1 MMIARDNNLQ
11 MLSASEE
18 ETGQMAAQL
27 AAVLQ
32 NRDLVILSGPL
43 GAGKTVFIKGL
54 AAGLDINPEYIGSPS
69 YTLVNEYFGKFPL
82 FHFDLYRLEN
92 ESELYFIGWDEYL
105 MRDGIMVVEWG
116 EKAAGLLPGKRI
128 EVDIAIIDEHTR
140 QLKIKFIPGTRP

>member
-1 MMIARDNNLQ
+1 MMIARDNNLK
-11 MLSASEE
+11 MESASEE
-18 ETGQMAAQL
+18 ETWRIGMQL

-32 NRDLVILSGPL
+32 NRDLVVLSGPL
-43 GAGKTVFIKGL
+43 GAGKTIFIKGL
-54 AAGLDINPEYIGSPS
+54 AAGLGIDREYIGSPS

-105 MRDGIMVVEWG
+105 LRDGVMVVEWG

-128 EVDIAIIDEHTR
+128 EVDIAIIDEHSR
-140 QLKIKFIPGTRP
+140 RLNIRFLPGAC